1 MDIRE
6 NVAGT
11 GSVEK
16 DLERFKE
23 LLGTEVTQAAI
34 SRILN
39 SPITWALGKFEL
51 NLLDIIVDIWERS
64 AGELP

>member
-16 DLERFKE
+16 DLERFRE

-34 SRILN
+34 SRILELSDN
-39 SPITWALGKFEL
+39 MGLGK
-51 NLLDIIVDIWERS
+51 V
-64 AGELP
+64 